1 MRNPLRL
8 VVVGA
13 LCLVATPAAW
23 AAAKPPAKPVKG
35 ASYEGATASKKST
48 IKLKVARSGKS
59 VTVWLGVLPT
69 GCAASGQG
77 PIQKTAAA
85 RISSRGAFKGTISYE
100 GLFTSGVTAKAY
112 FSGQLQRAQSDG
124 HGAGGIPEGLGLRLD
139 DELRGSAA
147 GAAEAA
153 SSARA

>member
-8 VVVGA
+8 VAVGA

-35 ASYEGATASKKST
+35 ANYEGATASKKST

-85 RISSRGAFKGTISYE
+85 RISSTGAFKGTISYE

-112 FSGQLQRAQSDG
+112 FSGRFNGRRATGTVRAEFLKVSGCD
-124 HGAGGIPEGLGLRLD
+124 
-139 DELRGSAA
+139 STTTFAA
-147 GAAEAA
+147 ALPAPPKHK
-153 SSARA
+153 